1 MSTHFEEIAA
11 DAMKLPIRDRV
22 RLAQRLVATLEEDV
36 ETATTGEIEAL
47 WFAEAE
53 RRIEEFHGGSVQ
65 GISGEDAFRNAR
77 EALKR

>member
-1 MSTHFEEIAA
+1 MSTHFEQIAA
-11 DAMKLPIRDRV
+11 DAMKLPLRDRV
-22 RLAQRLVATLEEDV
+22 RLAQQLVSTLDEDI
-36 ETATTGEIEAL
+36 ETATSTEIEAL

-53 RRIEEFHGGSVQ
+53 RRIEEFHNGSVQ